1 MVDKQ
6 GGRDGT
12 DVLKDIRF
20 AKFADGTTVALT
32 NGSPTFIN
40 PASVTLAE
48 SKAFGATVATLS
60 GIDPDGDTL
69 TYSLVSD
76 AGGLFG
82 LRGGNQLFLNGALN
96 YEGTKKYTITVKAS
110 DAYGGVLVKDLTI
123 NVTNVIETTPLVLRG
138 TKASEQVVGESGGD
152 RLYGLEGNDQLFGQL
167 GRDTLYGGAG
177 KDTLIGG
184 LDRDA
189 FVLDKKPTTKTVDWI
204 YDFKVADDTVW
215 LPKSVFRTLAQKGT
229 LQKGAFV
236 VGDRVLDAD
245 DRIIYLKKAGAL
257 FFDPDGT
264 GAAAAY
270 QIATISKNLL
280 LTHKDFYVI

>member
-1 MVDKQ
+1 
-6 GGRDGT
+6 
-12 DVLKDIRF
+12 
-20 AKFADGTTVALT
+20 
-32 NGSPTFIN
+32 
-40 PASVTLAE
+40 
-48 SKAFGATVATLS
+48 
-60 GIDPDGDTL
+60 
-69 TYSLVSD
+69 
-76 AGGLFG
+76 
-82 LRGGNQLFLNGALN
+82 LN

-138 TKASEQVVGESGGD
+138 TKAS
-152 RLYGLEGNDQLFGQL
+152 FGQL

-177 KDTLIGG
+177 KDTLSGG

-215 LPKSVFRTLAQKGT
+215 LPKSVFRTLAKKGT
-229 LQKGAFV
+229 LERGAFV
-236 VGDRVLDAD
+236 VGDRVSDAD

-270 QIATISKNLL
+270 QIATISKNLA